1 MCGRVGGMPGWDGRP
16 RMAAA
21 GHCTRRL
28 PRACA
33 RAQQTD
39 ADMAAATFCL
49 CPPGATQDS
58 TRMWRALLRGCIPVT
73 FFRAND
79 LPFARHLGVTYSDFI
94 VNLQPDDVGRTQAR
108 RPLRGKRGRQTL
120 YPIPLCVP
128 ARWATEQRGTSG
140 SWSVCSPGAERRASG
155 RMICAAA

>member
-1 MCGRVGGMPGWDGRP
+1 MCGRAGGTPWLGRQ
-16 RMAAA
+16 ALDAA
-21 GHCTRRL
+21 GHCARRS
-28 PRACA
+28 PRARA

-79 LPFARHLGVTYSDFI
+79 LPFARHLGVAYSDFI

-108 RPLRGKRGRQTL
+108 RPLRRAPRCKRGCQR
-120 YPIPLCVP
+120 
-128 ARWATEQRGTSG
+128 ARWAASEHSG
-140 SWSVCSPGAERRASG
+140 GKERWSIGSAGAMRRARG
-155 RMICAAA
+155 LIK

>member
-1 MCGRVGGMPGWDGRP
+1 MQTDMIRRRDDSCSTLPIMPIRC
-16 RMAAA
+16 RQ
-21 GHCTRRL
+21 R
-28 PRACA
+28 A

-79 LPFARHLGVTYSDFI
+79 LPFARHLGIAYSDFV

-108 RPLRGKRGRQTL
+108 GLARAAGHRKRL
-120 YPIPLCVP
+120 
-128 ARWATEQRGTSG
+128 S
-140 SWSVCSPGAERRASG
+140 AEGPHAES
-155 RMICAAA
+155 

>member
-1 MCGRVGGMPGWDGRP
+1 MCGRVGGMPWLGRQAQEGRCRP
-16 RMAAA
+16 LHPAL
-21 GHCTRRL
+21 T
-28 PRACA
+28 PRARA

-79 LPFARHLGVTYSDFI
+79 LPFARHLGITYSDFI

-108 RPLRGKRGRQTL
+108 RPLPWKRG
-120 YPIPLCVP
+120 C
-128 ARWATEQRGTSG
+128 
-140 SWSVCSPGAERRASG
+140 RRARTLG
-155 RMICAAA
+155 H